1 MSSCCFVLD
10 AAPHITSL
18 CRSPRIGDRLHETVE
33 GGDGDMS
40 SISFVVSLPVLAGS
54 ASNSVSPAADR
65 EFDRSQDINRGP
77 ALSTQSYQVRD
88 RAIHPPKSS
97 IYTSIL
103 NTKRGKDATVLNA
116 KLQKQGKGSRR
127 SGMGMSKPA
136 NRKVRVIP
144 LLDLKKATTGIA
156 TEGWKAG
163 APVGHR
169 HAEEQWYKD
178 GRYVNPKTTRF

>member
-1 MSSCCFVLD
+1 M
-10 AAPHITSL
+10 
-18 CRSPRIGDRLHETVE
+18 
-33 GGDGDMS
+33 
-40 SISFVVSLPVLAGS
+40 LAGS

-65 EFDRSQDINRGP
+65 EFNRFQDINRGP
-77 ALSTQSYQVRD
+77 ATSTQAYQVRD

-116 KLQKQGKGSRR
+116 ALRPQGKGSRR
-127 SGMGMSKPA
+127 SGMAMGMSKPA

-144 LLDLKKATTGIA
+144 LLDLKKATTGIP

-163 APVGHR
+163 APVGHK